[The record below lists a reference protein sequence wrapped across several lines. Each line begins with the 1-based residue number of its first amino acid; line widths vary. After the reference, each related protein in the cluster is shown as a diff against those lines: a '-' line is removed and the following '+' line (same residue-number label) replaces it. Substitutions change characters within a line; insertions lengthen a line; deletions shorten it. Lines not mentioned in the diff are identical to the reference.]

1 MKMGVRKPSVKK
13 SIKARTTGKVKRS
26 IKKSVN
32 PLYGKKGMG
41 FVNDPERA
49 VKNAVYNRTTVGVGD
64 IVDHASSSADLPAAD
79 TPSYGNGIFIFLIV
93 ICSALVLLSL
103 LLTVAVPAAGIAG
116 IVFGA
121 LGIVYSVRHIKNN
134 KQ

>member
-26 IKKSVN
+26 IKKTVN

-64 IVDHASSSADLPAAD
+64 ILDHASAPADLPQAEA
-79 TPSYGNGIFIFLIV
+79 PVYGNGIFVFLIV
-93 ICSALVLLSL
+93 LCSVLVVLSL
-103 LLTVAVPAAGIAG
+103 LLTIAMPVVGIAG
-116 IVFGA
+116 VVLGI
-121 LGIVYSVRHIKNN
+121 LGIVYSVKHIKNN

>member
-1 MKMGVRKPSVKK
+1 MKMGMRKPSVKK
-13 SIKARTTGKVKRS
+13 SIKARTSGKVTRS

-49 VKNAVYNRTTVGVGD
+49 VKNAVYNRTTVGVSD
-64 IVDHASSSADLPAAD
+64 IVGHTPSSADLTAAD
-79 TPSYGNGIFIFLIV
+79 APSYGNGIFIFLIV
-93 ICSALVLLSL
+93 ICSILVTISL

-116 IVFGA
+116 VVLGVF
-121 LGIVYSVRHIKNN
+121 GIVYSVRHIKNN